1 MTETKTDNKQPSGL
15 TNANLCCLMGSG
27 LVIYGTFLV
36 HPAIGFVSSGCLL
49 VAYGVHKQR
58 AACSK

>member
-1 MTETKTDNKQPSGL
+1 MNETKSPDKPASGL

-58 AACSK
+58 AAGSK